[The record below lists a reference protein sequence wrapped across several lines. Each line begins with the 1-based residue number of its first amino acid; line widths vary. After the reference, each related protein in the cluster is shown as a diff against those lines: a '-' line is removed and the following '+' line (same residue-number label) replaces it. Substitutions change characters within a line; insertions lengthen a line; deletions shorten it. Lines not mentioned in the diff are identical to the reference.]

1 MTALPKEVSRREH
14 LVECAVLYENT
25 KLKRE
30 KEVPKSTG
38 PIEYRPNAL
47 AKRVFTY
54 AFAFMLCC

>member
-1 MTALPKEVSRREH
+1 MTALPKGVSRRGH
-14 LVECAVLYENT
+14 LVEGAVLYENT

-38 PIEYRPNAL
+38 PIKYRPNAL

-54 AFAFMLCC
+54 A